1 MTPLKIRNST
11 LKLYVSNGILLVTS
25 VFAFC
30 PPQKTLITENDRDLN
45 DRIFLFSLSHAARY
59 SERSSDSGQNA
70 DGYLQNCFPS
80 VRFHLF
86 SV

>member
-45 DRIFLFSLSHAARY
+45 DRNSR
-59 SERSSDSGQNA
+59 
-70 DGYLQNCFPS
+70 
-80 VRFHLF
+80 
-86 SV
+86 